1 MDRPTA
7 WNFMKYTH
15 QDKAFSTCFSPPM
28 SVVGLWRGETRVAG
42 IDERRR
48 EGTRAEKGPRFT
60 STAEHLFQDDSQ
72 MLDRSSRYNPTSQAN
87 GMILNK
93 GSHPLKHDRSSP
105 RYVVVLRAAFAR
117 LRTTTNT
124 TDWETNRTDSR
135 GYDRAFHRALQLE
148 GYVVSP
154 SIFGPS
160 IFLALMYASF
170 YNTLPKAP
178 SGAVIAWSSAG

>member
-7 WNFMKYTH
+7 WNFMKYTL

-148 GYVVSP
+148 GYASVS
-154 SIFGPS
+154 
-160 IFLALMYASF
+160 LDLWSF
-170 YNTLPKAP
+170 YLSRTNVCFLL
-178 SGAVIAWSSAG
+178 